1 MAFNYDLPIDK
12 EAYAKMRKIYDL
24 FATPLGEE
32 VLDEMIETYELRNSF
47 VRNDPYATH
56 FQEGQRNVILEIRRI
71 LNGIEKNLF
80 KISE

>member
-32 VLDEMIETYELRNSF
+32 VLDEMIETYELRIS
-47 VRNDPYATH
+47 ATQ
-56 FQEGQRNVILEIRRI
+56 FEEGQRSVILEIRRI
-71 LNGIEKNLF
+71 LNGIKRNLF
-80 KISE
+80 KILE